1 MPDDSG
7 RPKVGPADAAT
18 QRKALADYEAG
29 ARKENA
35 SRKASAPKAAPVTA
49 AVKRSILDELRD
61 ALNDKHPRVGEH
73 IIDGK
78 PKSVMDVVD
87 EAVSGA
93 KGANPDY

>member
-7 RPKVGPADAAT
+7 RPKVGPADPAT

-29 ARKENA
+29 AKKENA
-35 SRKASAPKAAPVTA
+35 LHKAAAPKAAPVASAT
-49 AVKRSILDELRD
+49 KTRSILDDLRD
-61 ALNDKHPRVGEH
+61 ALNEKHPRDFTH
-73 IIDGK
+73 QGK
-78 PKSVMDVVD
+78 TVMEAVD